1 MEFVLVVCA
10 VIVAYAMYE
19 YRVRKPDQI
28 ILRETRSGLSA
39 RTGLLYPRHF
49 SLPISRTAHSFS
61 QTIDASAEGSIEIRI
76 KLAVS
81 VVASMK
87 DLGTLMRV
95 GGWKSDAVARAAK
108 ELEMVLLGAAK
119 GFTEL
124 HEFEEIASDTLR
136 AHLLQQLS
144 ATTHAH
150 GLEIVSLTVASLDP
164 VNPQIAEAMRQREHA
179 RILEQAEML
188 NQQARIAAA
197 KVRLKADEEIATM
210 ENALE
215 LKRYE
220 LKRKQAE
227 QESALAAERIAH
239 ETRMKKMQLEV
250 DKEELRLL
258 KEHPELL
265 LLTPQAARLAEAS
278 QALKNARTVVSLS
291 PNESP
296 QGNEL
301 LGVFH
306 ALVQNA
312 LDAYKKKSK

>member
-1 MEFVLVVCA
+1 
-10 VIVAYAMYE
+10 
-19 YRVRKPDQI
+19 
-28 ILRETRSGLSA
+28 
-39 RTGLLYPRHF
+39 
-49 SLPISRTAHSFS
+49 
-61 QTIDASAEGSIEIRI
+61 
-76 KLAVS
+76 
-81 VVASMK
+81 
-87 DLGTLMRV
+87 
-95 GGWKSDAVARAAK
+95 
-108 ELEMVLLGAAK
+108 
-119 GFTEL
+119 
-124 HEFEEIASDTLR
+124 
-136 AHLLQQLS
+136 
-144 ATTHAH
+144 
-150 GLEIVSLTVASLDP
+150 LEIVSLTVASLDP

-291 PNESP
+291 PNEAP

-312 LDAYKKKSK
+312 LDAYKKKNK